1 MSSKN
6 IGFIGAGYMGY
17 GMAKN
22 LLNKF
27 NVYIFAHKNRKPIN
41 KLLKIGAKELKNY
54 NEIQNQKLDCL
65 MICVTN
71 TPIALNVAN
80 KIIKY
85 INNKTLIIDLTT
97 HNKNGAI
104 KMNKIFKS
112 KKISYN
118 FCGVMGGPIQ
128 SEQGILGGI
137 YGGKKSDFLK
147 CKKYLNSFCK
157 SVFNFGDVSKASSAK
172 LLSNFLSLMTTT
184 SVIEFFKLSK
194 KLNINTKLLCEVAK
208 LGSGNSGALARIA
221 DKAIKGDYK
230 GYVFS
235 VDNTYKDLN
244 YINDLVSDLPNA
256 NKLTKMTKSFYK
268 KASKKGFG
276 NLLVSELIDKEK
288 Y

>member
-1 MSSKN
+1 MSSV
-6 IGFIGAGYMGY
+6 GFIGVGYMGY

-22 LLNKF
+22 LLKKH
-27 NVYIFAHKNRKPIN
+27 NVYIFAHKNRKPVN
-41 KLLKIGAKELKNY
+41 KLLKIGAKELKTY
-54 NEIQNQKLDCL
+54 SEIKNIKIDCL
-65 MICVTN
+65 MMCVTN
-71 TPIALNVAN
+71 TPIAINVAN
-80 KIIKY
+80 KIKNY
-85 INNKTLIIDLTT
+85 LNSKTLVIDLTT
-97 HNKNGAI
+97 HDKNGTL
-104 KMNKIFKS
+104 KMNKIFQS

-118 FCGVMGGPIQ
+118 FCGVMGGPVQ

-137 YGGKKSDFLK
+137 YGGKKNDFLK

-184 SVIEFFKLSK
+184 SVIEFFKSAK
-194 KLNINTKLLCEVAK
+194 KLDINIKLLCDVAR
-208 LGSGNSGALARIA
+208 LGSGNSGALDRIA
-221 DKAIKGDYK
+221 DKAIKGNYK

-256 NKLTKMTKSFYK
+256 NKLSKVAKSFYK
-268 KASKKGFG
+268 QASKKGFG
-276 NLLVSELIDKEK
+276 NLLVSQLIDKEK

>member
-1 MSSKN
+1 MSN
-6 IGFIGAGYMGY
+6 VGFIGVGYMGY

-22 LLNKF
+22 LLNKHNLF
-27 NVYIFAHKNRKPIN
+27 IFAHKNRKPIN
-41 KLLKIGAKELKNY
+41 KLLKIGAKEIKTYNELKN
-54 NEIQNQKLDCL
+54 NKIDCL

-71 TPIALNVAN
+71 TPIAINIAN
-80 KIIKY
+80 KIKNY
-85 INNKTLIIDLTT
+85 LNNKTLVIDLTT
-97 HNKNGAI
+97 HDKSGAL
-104 KMNKIFKS
+104 KMKKIFQS

-118 FCGVMGGPIQ
+118 FCGVMGGPVQ

-137 YGGKKSDFLK
+137 YGGKKNDYLK

-184 SVIEFFKLSK
+184 SVIEFFKSAK
-194 KLNINTKLLCEVAK
+194 KLDINIKLLCDVAR
-208 LGSGNSGALARIA
+208 LGSGNSGALDRIA
-221 DKAIKGDYK
+221 NKAIKGNYK

-256 NKLTKMTKSFYK
+256 NKLSKLAKSFYK
-268 KASKKGFG
+268 QSSQKGFG
-276 NLLVSELIDKEK
+276 NFLVSELIDKEK

>member
-1 MSSKN
+1 MSN
-6 IGFIGAGYMGY
+6 VGFIGVGYMGY

-22 LLNKF
+22 LLKKH
-27 NVYIFAHKNRKPIN
+27 NVYIFAHKNRKPVN
-41 KLLKIGAKELKNY
+41 KLIKIGAKELKTY
-54 NEIQNQKLDCL
+54 SEIKNIKIDCL
-65 MICVTN
+65 MMCVTN
-71 TPIALNVAN
+71 TPIAINVAN
-80 KIIKY
+80 KIKNY
-85 INNKTLIIDLTT
+85 LNRNTLLIDLTT
-97 HNKNGAI
+97 HDKNGTL
-104 KMNKIFKS
+104 KMNKIFLS

-118 FCGVMGGPIQ
+118 FCGVMGGPVQ

-137 YGGKKSDFLK
+137 YGGKKNDFLK

-184 SVIEFFKLSK
+184 SVIEFFKSAK
-194 KLNINTKLLCEVAK
+194 KLDINIKLLCDVAR
-208 LGSGNSGALARIA
+208 LGSGNSGALDRIA
-221 DKAIKGDYK
+221 NKAIKGNYK

-256 NKLTKMTKSFYK
+256 NKLSKLAKSFYK
-268 KASKKGFG
+268 EASKKGFG
-276 NLLVSELIDKEK
+276 DFLVSELIDKEK

>member
-1 MSSKN
+1 MSN
-6 IGFIGAGYMGY
+6 VGFIGVGYMGY

-22 LLNKF
+22 LLKKHNL
-27 NVYIFAHKNRKPIN
+27 YIFAHKNRKPIN
-41 KLLKIGAKELKNY
+41 KLSKIGAKELKTY
-54 NEIQNQKLDCL
+54 SEIKDNKIDCL

-71 TPIALNVAN
+71 TPIAINVAN
-80 KIIKY
+80 KIQNY
-85 INNKTLIIDLTT
+85 LNSKTLVIDLTT
-97 HNKNGAI
+97 HDKNGAL
-104 KMNKIFKS
+104 KMSKIFQS

-118 FCGVMGGPIQ
+118 FCGVMGGPVQ

-137 YGGKKSDFLK
+137 YGGKKNDFLK
-147 CKKYLNSFCK
+147 CKKYLNTFCK

-184 SVIEFFKLSK
+184 SVIEFFKSAK
-194 KLNINTKLLCEVAK
+194 KLDINIKLLCDVAR
-208 LGSGNSGALARIA
+208 LGSGNSGALDRIA
-221 DKAIKGDYK
+221 NKAIKGNYK

-256 NKLTKMTKSFYK
+256 NKLSKLAKSFYK
-268 KASKKGFG
+268 EASKKGFG
-276 NLLVSELIDKEK
+276 NFLVSELIDKEK

>member
-1 MSSKN
+1 MSN
-6 IGFIGAGYMGY
+6 VGFIGVGYMGY

-22 LLNKF
+22 LLKKH
-27 NVYIFAHKNRKPIN
+27 NVYIFAHKNRKPVN
-41 KLLKIGAKELKNY
+41 KLTKIGAKELKTY
-54 NEIQNQKLDCL
+54 SEIKNIKIDCL
-65 MICVTN
+65 MMCVTN
-71 TPIALNVAN
+71 TPIAINVAN
-80 KIIKY
+80 KIKNY
-85 INNKTLIIDLTT
+85 LNRNTLVIDLTT
-97 HNKNGAI
+97 HDKNGTL
-104 KMNKIFKS
+104 KMNKIFQS

-118 FCGVMGGPIQ
+118 FCGVMGGPVQ

-137 YGGKKSDFLK
+137 YGGKINNFPK

-184 SVIEFFKLSK
+184 SVIEFFKSAK
-194 KLNINTKLLCEVAK
+194 KLGINIKLLCDVAR
-208 LGSGNSGALARIA
+208 LGSGNSGALDRIA
-221 DKAIKGDYK
+221 NKAIKGNYK

-256 NKLTKMTKSFYK
+256 NKLSKLAKSFYK
-268 KASKKGFG
+268 EASKKGFG
-276 NLLVSELIDKEK
+276 NFLVSELIDKEK

>member
-1 MSSKN
+1 MSN
-6 IGFIGAGYMGY
+6 VGFIGVGYMGY

-22 LLNKF
+22 LLKKH
-27 NVYIFAHKNRKPIN
+27 NVYIFAHKNRKPVN
-41 KLLKIGAKELKNY
+41 KLIKIGAKELKTY
-54 NEIQNQKLDCL
+54 SEIKNIKIDCL
-65 MICVTN
+65 MMCVTN
-71 TPIALNVAN
+71 TPIAINVAN
-80 KIIKY
+80 KIKSY
-85 INNKTLIIDLTT
+85 LNSNTLVIDLTT
-97 HNKNGAI
+97 HDKNGAL
-104 KMNKIFKS
+104 KMNKIFQS

-118 FCGVMGGPIQ
+118 FCGVMGGPVQ

-137 YGGKKSDFLK
+137 YGGKKNDFPK

-184 SVIEFFKLSK
+184 SVIEFFKSAK
-194 KLNINTKLLCEVAK
+194 KLGINIKLLCDVAR
-208 LGSGNSGALARIA
+208 LGSGNSGALDRIA
-221 DKAIKGDYK
+221 NKAIKGNYK

-256 NKLTKMTKSFYK
+256 NKLSKLAKSFYK
-268 KASKKGFG
+268 EASKKGFG
-276 NLLVSELIDKEK
+276 NFLVSELIDKEK

>member
-1 MSSKN
+1 MSN
-6 IGFIGAGYMGY
+6 VGFIGVGYMGY

-22 LLNKF
+22 LLKKH
-27 NVYIFAHKNRKPIN
+27 NVYIFAHKNRKPVN
-41 KLLKIGAKELKNY
+41 KLIKIGAKELKNY
-54 NEIQNQKLDCL
+54 SEIKNIKIDCL
-65 MICVTN
+65 MMCVTN
-71 TPIALNVAN
+71 TPIAINVAN
-80 KIIKY
+80 KIKNY
-85 INNKTLIIDLTT
+85 LNRNTLIIDLTT
-97 HNKNGAI
+97 HDKNGTL
-104 KMNKIFKS
+104 KMNKIFLS

-118 FCGVMGGPIQ
+118 FCGVMGGPVQ

-137 YGGKKSDFLK
+137 YGGKKNDFLK

-184 SVIEFFKLSK
+184 SVIEFFKSAK
-194 KLNINTKLLCEVAK
+194 KLGINIKLLCDVAR
-208 LGSGNSGALARIA
+208 LGSGNSGALDRIA
-221 DKAIKGDYK
+221 NKAIKGNYK

-256 NKLTKMTKSFYK
+256 NKLSKLAKSFYK
-268 KASKKGFG
+268 EASKKGFG
-276 NLLVSELIDKEK
+276 NFLVSELIDKEK